1 MRSGSY
7 DDILSEYPRPQMR
20 RTDYHMLNGLWE
32 YAFVPADGSSSSEDP
47 AHFTAQ
53 GIIRVPFSPEALL
66 SRVHRRL
73 EPTEYLWYHRELSFS
88 TEELSQKEENMH
100 CILHF
105 DAVDQE
111 ATVFLGTKQLGI
123 HSGGY
128 LPFSL
133 DITEYVNEDPV
144 SLYVK
149 VRDLTDTGYATRG
162 KQTLNRG
169 ALKAVKLNTEVT
181 LYTYLNVRED
191 AVDLFGFAT
200 KAELETFKNLISVSG
215 VGPKAGLAVLS
226 ELSPE
231 QVAMAIAS
239 DDLKTIT
246 RAQGIGKKIAQRIVL
261 ELKDKLAK
269 AAKEDSSF
277 AQAAQNS
284 VNVSTGNVPKA
295 IEALGVLGY
304 SPSDVSPVLATLD
317 SALPVEQLISLT
329 LKQMGRQ

>member
-1 MRSGSY
+1 
-7 DDILSEYPRPQMR
+7 
-20 RTDYHMLNGLWE
+20 ML
-32 YAFVPADGSSSSEDP
+32 YSV
-47 AHFTAQ
+47 
-53 GIIRVPFSPEALL
+53 
-66 SRVHRRL
+66 
-73 EPTEYLWYHRELSFS
+73 
-88 TEELSQKEENMH
+88 
-100 CILHF
+100 
-105 DAVDQE
+105 
-111 ATVFLGTKQLGI
+111 
-123 HSGGY
+123 
-128 LPFSL
+128 
-133 DITEYVNEDPV
+133 
-144 SLYVK
+144 
-149 VRDLTDTGYATRG
+149 RG
-162 KQTLNRG
+162 KLIAIESNAAVVECGGVGYMCQTTMNT
-169 ALKAVKLNTEVT
+169 LKAVKLNTEVT

-269 AAKEDSSF
+269 AAKEDSSC

-284 VNVSTGNVPKA
+284 VNVSMGNVPKA

>member
-1 MRSGSY
+1 
-7 DDILSEYPRPQMR
+7 
-20 RTDYHMLNGLWE
+20 ML
-32 YAFVPADGSSSSEDP
+32 YSV
-47 AHFTAQ
+47 
-53 GIIRVPFSPEALL
+53 
-66 SRVHRRL
+66 
-73 EPTEYLWYHRELSFS
+73 
-88 TEELSQKEENMH
+88 
-100 CILHF
+100 
-105 DAVDQE
+105 
-111 ATVFLGTKQLGI
+111 
-123 HSGGY
+123 
-128 LPFSL
+128 
-133 DITEYVNEDPV
+133 
-144 SLYVK
+144 
-149 VRDLTDTGYATRG
+149 RG
-162 KQTLNRG
+162 KLIAIESNAAVVECGGVGYMCQTTMNT
-169 ALKAVKLNTEVT
+169 LKTVKLNTEVT

-277 AQAAQNS
+277 AQVAQNS

>member
-1 MRSGSY
+1 
-7 DDILSEYPRPQMR
+7 
-20 RTDYHMLNGLWE
+20 MLCS
-32 YAFVPADGSSSSEDP
+32 V
-47 AHFTAQ
+47 
-53 GIIRVPFSPEALL
+53 
-66 SRVHRRL
+66 
-73 EPTEYLWYHRELSFS
+73 
-88 TEELSQKEENMH
+88 
-100 CILHF
+100 
-105 DAVDQE
+105 
-111 ATVFLGTKQLGI
+111 
-123 HSGGY
+123 
-128 LPFSL
+128 
-133 DITEYVNEDPV
+133 
-144 SLYVK
+144 
-149 VRDLTDTGYATRG
+149 RG
-162 KQTLNRG
+162 KLIAIESNAAVVECGGVGYMCQTTMNT
-169 ALKAVKLNTEVT
+169 LKAVKLNTEVT

-277 AQAAQNS
+277 SQAAQNS

>member
-1 MRSGSY
+1 
-7 DDILSEYPRPQMR
+7 
-20 RTDYHMLNGLWE
+20 ML
-32 YAFVPADGSSSSEDP
+32 YSV
-47 AHFTAQ
+47 
-53 GIIRVPFSPEALL
+53 
-66 SRVHRRL
+66 
-73 EPTEYLWYHRELSFS
+73 
-88 TEELSQKEENMH
+88 
-100 CILHF
+100 
-105 DAVDQE
+105 
-111 ATVFLGTKQLGI
+111 
-123 HSGGY
+123 
-128 LPFSL
+128 
-133 DITEYVNEDPV
+133 
-144 SLYVK
+144 
-149 VRDLTDTGYATRG
+149 RG
-162 KQTLNRG
+162 KLIAIESNAAVVECGGVGYMCQTTMNT
-169 ALKAVKLNTEVT
+169 LKAVKLNTEVT

-277 AQAAQNS
+277 AQVAQNS

-304 SPSDVSPVLATLD
+304 SHSDVSPVLATLD

>member
-1 MRSGSY
+1 
-7 DDILSEYPRPQMR
+7 
-20 RTDYHMLNGLWE
+20 ML
-32 YAFVPADGSSSSEDP
+32 YSV
-47 AHFTAQ
+47 
-53 GIIRVPFSPEALL
+53 
-66 SRVHRRL
+66 
-73 EPTEYLWYHRELSFS
+73 
-88 TEELSQKEENMH
+88 
-100 CILHF
+100 
-105 DAVDQE
+105 
-111 ATVFLGTKQLGI
+111 
-123 HSGGY
+123 
-128 LPFSL
+128 
-133 DITEYVNEDPV
+133 
-144 SLYVK
+144 
-149 VRDLTDTGYATRG
+149 RG
-162 KQTLNRG
+162 KLIAIESNAAVVECGGVGYMCQTTMNT
-169 ALKAVKLNTEVT
+169 LKAVKLNTEVT

-261 ELKDKLAK
+261 ELKDKLEK